1 VNYFVYLFCAILAKK
16 WAMKKTNFKL
26 EEARQLIKPKISLEE
41 FKKMLNKNGDNF
53 SDDDI
58 KEIRD
63 FLYIIA
69 EIDFIMF
76 REYIKDKEEQY
87 LATQGEANIISISK
101 NKEENNDYLKSA

>member
-1 VNYFVYLFCAILAKK
+1 
-16 WAMKKTNFKL
+16 MKKTNFKL
-26 EEARQLIKPKISLEE
+26 EEAKQLSKPKLSLEE

-76 REYIKDKEEQY
+76 REYMKDKEEEY
-87 LATQGEANIISISK
+87 WGTKGEANIISLSQTK
-101 NKEENNDYLKSA
+101 EEENNNYLKSA

>member
-1 VNYFVYLFCAILAKK
+1 
-16 WAMKKTNFKL
+16 MKKTNFKL

-53 SDDDI
+53 SNDDV

-63 FLYIIA
+63 FLYVMA

-76 REYIKDKEEQY
+76 KEYMSDKEEQY
-87 LATQGEANIISISK
+87 LATQGEANIISLSK
-101 NKEENNDYLKSA
+101 DKEENNEYLKSA